1 MRKKILFVVGSL
13 RKESFNHSL
22 SEYVKELIGEKAE
35 VELLEYSNIPYMN
48 QDVEYPA
55 PKKISEVREKVSKVD
70 GIWIFSPEYNF
81 AIPGVLKNLLD
92 WLSRPLVQYDFQGP
106 SAVHEKKVTI
116 SGAAG
121 GTAAANVRKQLSD
134 LLPFIRM
141 NLIGGEGTGVALPME
156 SFQTN
161 KLILN
166 DETKTLLK
174 NQVDELLK
182 SI

>member
-1 MRKKILFVVGSL
+1 MSKKLLFVVGSL
-13 RKESFNHSL
+13 RKGSFNHSL
-22 SEYVKELIGEKAE
+22 AKYVEELIGNKAE
-35 VELLEYSNIPYMN
+35 VEYLNFANIPYMN
-48 QDVEYPA
+48 QDIEFPVP
-55 PKKISEVREKVSKVD
+55 SEIAAVREKVSGAD
-70 GIWIFSPEYNF
+70 GIWIFSPEYNY

-121 GTAAANVRKQLSD
+121 GSAASNVRKQLAS

-141 NLIGGEGTGVALPME
+141 NLIGGEGTGIVLTAE

-161 KLILN
+161 ELELN
-166 DETKTLLK
+166 DEAKISLNAQVEEFLK
-174 NQVDELLK
+174 A
-182 SI
+182 I